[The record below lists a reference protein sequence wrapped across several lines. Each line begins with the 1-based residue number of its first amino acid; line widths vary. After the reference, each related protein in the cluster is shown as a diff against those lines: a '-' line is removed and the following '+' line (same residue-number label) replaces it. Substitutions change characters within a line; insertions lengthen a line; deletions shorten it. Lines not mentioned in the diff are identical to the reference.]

1 MKRILYAALLLFSVV
16 CISSPAFAD
25 KFEDT
30 KKMFVKAG
38 VGDKFDTAYG
48 YALFPTI
55 GKAGFVVGGAYGKGR
70 VYMQGKYY
78 GDTAMTQAT
87 VGFQLGGAGF
97 SQVVFFRDKHSFG
110 DFVRGNF
117 EFGADAKAV
126 ALTAAVEAS
135 ANTGGSSTTASGGK
149 YNANIA
155 GGGYNH
161 GMATY
166 TITKGGLMYEAT
178 IGGQK
183 FSITKK

>member
-1 MKRILYAALLLFSVV
+1 
-16 CISSPAFAD
+16 
-25 KFEDT
+25 
-30 KKMFVKAG
+30 
-38 VGDKFDTAYG
+38 
-48 YALFPTI
+48 
-55 GKAGFVVGGAYGKGR
+55 
-70 VYMQGKYY
+70 
-78 GDTAMTQAT
+78 MTQAT

-97 SQVVFFRDKHSFG
+97 SQVVFFRDKHAFG

-149 YNANIA
+149 YNANI
-155 GGGYNH
+155 GDSGYNH

-178 IGGQK
+178 VGGQK
-183 FSITKK
+183 RSITKK